1 MRLAQHRTRNRR
13 ELVGILGGTFNP
25 IHLGHLLIAQDALE
39 QVGLERV
46 LFIPTA
52 QPPHKLLAGNV
63 SARHRLRMLKLAID
77 GNSQFAVDDLEIRRG
92 GKSYSVETLA
102 ELQERLPAAD
112 FYFIIGA
119 DSLAELPQ
127 WYQAERLVKLCRFL
141 VFARPGY
148 AAKPVRRLAGLR
160 YRMFSRH
167 PFEISSQEIRERLA
181 SRQSIRYLVSEPV
194 RRYIERHQLY
204 IEKT

>member
-1 MRLAQHRTRNRR
+1 MGSKRK
-13 ELVGILGGTFNP
+13 EPVGILGGTFNP

-39 QVGLERV
+39 QAGLERV

-52 QPPHKLLAGNV
+52 QPPHKPFAGNV
-63 SARHRLRMLKLAID
+63 SAQHRLRMLKLAIA
-77 GNSQFAVDDLEIRRG
+77 GNPQFAVDDLEIRRG

-119 DSLAELPQ
+119 DSLVELPQ
-127 WYQAERLVKLCRFL
+127 WYQVERLVKLCRFL
-141 VFARPGY
+141 VFERPGY
-148 AAKPVRRLAGLR
+148 TAQPMRRLAGLR
-160 YRMFSRH
+160 YRSLATH
-167 PFEISSQEIRERLA
+167 PCEISSREIRERLA
-181 SRQSIRYLVSEPV
+181 SRRSIRYLVPEPV

>member
-1 MRLAQHRTRNRR
+1 MGSKGKLR
-13 ELVGILGGTFNP
+13 VGILGGTFNP

-39 QVGLERV
+39 QAGLEQV

-52 QPPHKLLAGNV
+52 QPPHKPLAGNV
-63 SARHRLRMLKLAID
+63 SAQHRLRMLKLAIA
-77 GNSQFAVDDLEIRRG
+77 GNPQFAVDDLEIRRG

-102 ELQERLPAAD
+102 ELQARLPAAD

-119 DSLAELPQ
+119 DSLVELPQ
-127 WYQAERLVKLCRFL
+127 WYQVERLVKLCRFL
-141 VFARPGY
+141 VFERPGY
-148 AAKPVRRLAGLR
+148 TAQPMRRLAGLR
-160 YRMFSRH
+160 YRSLATH
-167 PFEISSQEIRERLA
+167 PCEISSREIRERLA
-181 SRQSIRYLVSEPV
+181 SRRSIRYLVPEPV

>member
-1 MRLAQHRTRNRR
+1 MGSKGKLR
-13 ELVGILGGTFNP
+13 VGILGGTFNP

-39 QVGLERV
+39 QAGLEQV

-52 QPPHKLLAGNV
+52 QPPHKPLAGNV
-63 SARHRLRMLKLAID
+63 SAQHRLRMLKLAIA
-77 GNSQFAVDDLEIRRG
+77 GNPQFAVDDLEIRRG

-102 ELQERLPAAD
+102 ELQARLPAAD

-119 DSLAELPQ
+119 DSLVELPQ
-127 WYQAERLVKLCRFL
+127 WYQVERLVKLCRFL
-141 VFARPGY
+141 VFERPGY
-148 AAKPVRRLAGLR
+148 TAQPMRCLAGLR
-160 YRMFSRH
+160 YRSLATH
-167 PFEISSQEIRERLA
+167 PCEISSREIRERLA
-181 SRQSIRYLVSEPV
+181 SRRSIRYLVPEPV

>member
-1 MRLAQHRTRNRR
+1 VGLAQHRTRNRR

-39 QVGLERV
+39 QAGLERV

-52 QPPHKLLAGNV
+52 QPPHKPLAGNV
-63 SARHRLRMLKLAID
+63 SAQHRLRMLKLAIA
-77 GNSQFAVDDLEIRRG
+77 GNPQFAVDDLEIRRG

-119 DSLAELPQ
+119 DSLVELPQ

-141 VFARPGY
+141 VFERPGY
-148 AAKPVRRLAGLR
+148 TAKPGRRLAGLR
-160 YRMFSRH
+160 YRRLATH
-167 PFEISSQEIRERLA
+167 PCEISSREIRERLA
-181 SRQSIRYLVSEPV
+181 SRRSIRYLVPEPV